1 MRLQEFVQHWLTSYD
16 WRKWEARL
24 NSFAQFTQPIQ
35 GIELHYVHERSAQPD
50 AVPLLLLHGWPGSY
64 FEFYK
69 LIPLLKATGR
79 FHIVVP
85 SLPGARQQQQ
95 CLAPTAAAPAAE
107 TATVAGANSSGWRQ
121 QQQE

>member
-1 MRLQEFVQHWLTSYD
+1 MRMQEFVQHWLTSYD

-24 NSFAQFTQPIQ
+24 NTFAQFTQPIQ

-85 SLPGARQQQQ
+85 SLPGARQQ
-95 CLAPTAAAPAAE
+95 
-107 TATVAGANSSGWRQ
+107 R
-121 QQQE
+121 